1 MKVLIH
7 CSDSSSGNAS
17 QIAQWHTLP
26 KPRGNGWND
35 IGYHYIILNGKLA
48 PGIYNDYCNGL
59 LETGRPL
66 DDDNLLSSNEFGA
79 HAVSQNDKSIGVCLI
94 GKSGQFTLLQIER
107 LKLLLNQLKIQFGTI
122 EVFQHS
128 DFEPKKPY
136 CAGLSGSLMQELR
149 NI

>member
-1 MKVLIH
+1 MKIIIH
-7 CSDSSSGNAS
+7 CSDSQSGNAS

-48 PGIYNDYCNGL
+48 PGIHNNYFDGL

-66 DDDNLLSSNEFGA
+66 DDDNLLSANEFGA
-79 HAVSQNDKSIGVCLI
+79 HAVSQNDKSVGVCLI

-107 LKLLLNQLKIQFGTI
+107 LKLLLKQLKIQFGTI
-122 EVFQHS
+122 EIFQHS

-136 CAGLSGSLMQELR
+136 CAGLPDNLMQELR
-149 NI
+149 GI